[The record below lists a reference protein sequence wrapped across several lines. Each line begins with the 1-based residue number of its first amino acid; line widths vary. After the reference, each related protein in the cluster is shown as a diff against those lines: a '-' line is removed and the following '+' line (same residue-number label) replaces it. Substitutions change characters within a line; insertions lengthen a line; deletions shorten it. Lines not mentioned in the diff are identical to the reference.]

1 MYYNIMKVVSID
13 KHCWT
18 KHMNKTYH
26 NPVLFYT
33 VIQNPVDKSH
43 RLYGK
48 GTYKQIIID
57 VNWN

>member
-1 MYYNIMKVVSID
+1 
-13 KHCWT
+13 
-18 KHMNKTYH
+18 MNKTYH

-57 VNWN
+57 VN